1 MVLIFRRFFC
11 ALFSFILWFIMSGAI
26 QKVNG
31 QPVWTFDCDQQGWG
45 TRSHHNSFIV
55 NYLPYDSGYPS
66 GRIAFRHT
74 ESRFE
79 NWLFAPVKN
88 RIDAGIYK
96 HLFFSLDLTDAGA
109 IPSGGINALFVWIS
123 DTIAGTLRTKT
134 FKIYKG
140 SHIYHLDLSTDP
152 NWKGVV
158 EISRFHFPSGDQR
171 SQGYVP
177 ETARYVID
185 WIACS
190 VSGTLSTPVQDTQMS
205 CKPYSAP
212 VLSKSLEALVF
223 GTSVSLKTYQTTGGQ
238 GQLELTYVRP
248 GDSVRVWNYGNVSDG
263 PVYASL
269 SFLQPQSEYSYVLR
283 VINMFGRDSITGSF
297 ITEREEDYNLRGK
310 KELWFT
316 PSPFAPDINGLF
328 VDNGAPWNLNRVK
341 NRGFHVREDQII
353 PTDHNFSQIDVRAMI
368 FELTK
373 RRMHLSM
380 EASGLVPG
388 ETASVVSVA
397 GASVKRAFQV
407 LDKIYSQGGKL
418 DYLSPDC
425 TIKRVTG
432 ILPNSTAQLTMEQA
446 FDAVALYFTGIHQ
459 KYPGI
464 AIGYLVNLPNWH
476 FEYKGTMH
484 FGTAGGSYTTK
495 SGYTFDRVLTEI
507 SKRLAPLGEKI
518 AFVEVDNPY
527 KPYYK
532 ATSVGSL
539 PGIPLDN
546 PAMLT
551 AVEEYCHEN
560 NMAYGLIFNSAAGG
574 GASSQ
579 SYYNET
585 MQFLEDYLQD
595 HGIPDFLTV
604 ESWYK
609 YPDRTLPADEPYSF
623 MYLLHDFE
631 SALRDRIL
639 LKVQPENARAEINIF
654 PNPAGD
660 HFYISGPGGKEYRMR
675 IFSISGALLSTTI
688 VKDSQSIRHGLN
700 SGIYLVVLDFG
711 ETIRTTKLVIQK
723 KE

>member
-1 MVLIFRRFFC
+1 MDKIFGRFFC
-11 ALFSFILWFIMSGAI
+11 ALFTVALWCFLSGAI
-26 QKVNG
+26 HKVSG
-31 QPVWTFDCDQQGWG
+31 QPVWTFDCEQQGWG
-45 TRSHHNSFIV
+45 TRSHTNNFSV
-55 NYLPYDSGYPS
+55 TYLPYDSAFPS

-74 ESRFE
+74 ESRYE

-88 RIDAGIYK
+88 RIDAGSYK
-96 HLFFSLDLTDAGA
+96 HLFFSLDIADAGA

-140 SHIYHLDLSTDP
+140 SNRYHLDLSTDP

-171 SQGYVP
+171 LQGYVP
-177 ETARYVID
+177 ETARYMMD

-190 VSGTLSTPVQDTQMS
+190 ASGTFSSPAQDTQMK

-212 VLSKSLEALVF
+212 VLAESLEKAVF
-223 GTSVSLKTYQTTGGQ
+223 GTSVSLKTYQTSGGQ
-238 GQLELTYVRP
+238 GYLELSYGKP
-248 GDSVRVWNYGNVSDG
+248 GDSVRVWKYGNVSDG

-269 SFLQPQSEYSYVLR
+269 SFLQPKSEYSYVLR
-283 VINMFGRDSITGSF
+283 IINMFGRDSLSGTF
-297 ITEREEDYNLRGK
+297 ITEPEEDYNLRGK

-328 VDNGAPWNLNRVK
+328 VENGAPWSLNSIR

-388 ETASVVSVA
+388 EAASVVAVA
-397 GASVKRAFQV
+397 DASVKRAFKV
-407 LDKIYSQGGKL
+407 LDKIFSQGGKL

-432 ILPNSTAQLTMEQA
+432 ILPNTTAQLTMEQA
-446 FDAVALYFTGIHQ
+446 FDAAALYFTGIHQ
-459 KYPGI
+459 KYPKI

-476 FEYKGTMH
+476 FEYKGSMH
-484 FGTAGGSYTTK
+484 FGTAGGTYTTK
-495 SGYTFDRVLTEI
+495 TGYTFDRVLTEI
-507 SKRLAPLGEKI
+507 SKRLAPLGDRI

-532 ATSVGSL
+532 ATSIGSL
-539 PGIPLDN
+539 PGIPLNN

-551 AVEEYCHEN
+551 AVDEYCHEN

-574 GASSQ
+574 GASNQ
-579 SYYNET
+579 SYYNES
-585 MQFLEDYLQD
+585 MQFLEDYLQN
-595 HGIPDFLTV
+595 HRIPDFLTV

-631 SALRDRIL
+631 FALQNKIWLAR
-639 LKVQPENARAEINIF
+639 QPEYTRPELNIF

-660 HFYISGPGGKEYRMR
+660 HFTISIPGGKEHGMKIY
-675 IFSISGALLSTTI
+675 SISGSLLSSMI
-688 VKDSQSIRHGLN
+688 VEDNQSIRHGL
-700 SGIYLVVLDFG
+700 SGGIYLVVLDSDG
-711 ETIRTTKLVIQK
+711 NVQTRKLIVQ
-723 KE
+723 